1 MADLAPSA
9 QPYFRHRA
17 FFHSPQ
23 GQEMY
28 ALQRSATGESLALP
42 AAVGRPGA
50 QSTALLPTP
59 LLLPLAAGLG
69 DVRAAALRHG

>member
-9 QPYFRHRA
+9 QPYFRLRS

-28 ALQRSATGESLALP
+28 ALQRSAAGESRALS
-42 AAVGRPGA
+42 AAGGRPGA
-50 QSTALLPTP
+50 QRAALLPTP
-59 LLLPLAAGLG
+59 LLLQLAAGPE
-69 DVRAAALRHG
+69 DVRAAALRRG